1 MAAQSPA
8 AHMAGVG
15 GGGCAIGGGL
25 VTLAKIVILTTVAR
39 FSYNE
44 WNSSGCSLEVRLLI
58 ISSSKHV
65 DIRYIYRK
73 LSLTQQITNSTR
85 DLCPCHRKA
94 LGADLAVLLVGVRV
108 DGHLEGG
115 DRGGDARG
123 RRRGVGVAA
132 VAPLVWGGS
141 GVRTLATGDY

>member
-1 MAAQSPA
+1 ML
-8 AHMAGVG
+8 G
-15 GGGCAIGGGL
+15 
-25 VTLAKIVILTTVAR
+25 
-39 FSYNE
+39 SYNE

-58 ISSSKHV
+58 INSSKHV

-73 LSLTQQITNSTR
+73 DSLTHQITNSTR
-85 DLCPCHRKA
+85 DLRPCHRKA
-94 LGADLAVLLVGVRV
+94 LGADLAVLLVGVCV

-132 VAPLVWGGS
+132 VATLVWGGS

>member
-15 GGGCAIGGGL
+15 GGGCAIGGL

-65 DIRYIYRK
+65 DIRYIYIK
-73 LSLTQQITNSTR
+73 LSLTHQITFQHATCVHVIAKPWVPTSPFCSLESVWTVISKGVTEEVM
-85 DLCPCHRKA
+85 PVA
-94 LGADLAVLLVGVRV
+94 GAVG
-108 DGHLEGG
+108 
-115 DRGGDARG
+115 
-123 RRRGVGVAA
+123 
-132 VAPLVWGGS
+132 
-141 GVRTLATGDY
+141 

>member
-1 MAAQSPA
+1 ML
-8 AHMAGVG
+8 G
-15 GGGCAIGGGL
+15 
-25 VTLAKIVILTTVAR
+25 
-39 FSYNE
+39 SYNE

-73 LSLTQQITNSTR
+73 LSLTHQITNSTR

-94 LGADLAVLLVGVRV
+94 LGADLAVLLVGVCV

-132 VAPLVWGGS
+132 VATLVWGGS
-141 GVRTLATGDY
+141 GVRILATGDN